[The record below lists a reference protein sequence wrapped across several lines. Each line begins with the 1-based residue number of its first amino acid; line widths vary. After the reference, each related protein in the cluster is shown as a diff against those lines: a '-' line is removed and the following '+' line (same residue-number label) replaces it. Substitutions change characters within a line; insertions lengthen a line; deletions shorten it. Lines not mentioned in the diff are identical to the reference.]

1 MQSSDDARDSNESK
15 REAAMTE
22 AGGSKAG
29 GSKAGGSK
37 AGGSK
42 AGEREAAESEAAKAD
57 KPQPGVSEGEES
69 KPEVCKQEQCK
80 RHERKPE
87 ASKPCSFVDSDWIQK
102 VFKTI
107 DTPLRTHRITLS
119 YSMFAACLDT
129 KLFGTDSLVD
139 RTSKAE
145 EINVGNANWFNFATW
160 GTYTLGPNIRNDG
173 APQRLDSL
181 PNSIRRR
188 IAPAIIQSRSAHG
201 DVVGRALAWGQEL
214 IFLSAS
220 RALLRFVTMK
230 GNAFNDTFRMPPT
243 DREYVLNSLNWSG
256 IRFVDK
262 GHLELVDEA
271 FDCYRLVLLR
281 AAELAAK
288 RTAPDQRP
296 TADEIQLDPYVARL
310 LFLATCLLTAAEQDV
325 VNRALAIVIE
335 SVPERWKQAVDGKL
349 SQLANWRSG
358 VPQQVAAY
366 NLLAQLR
373 TAQDFF
379 TESWARLMT
388 KYLLV
393 IVLPTE
399 MLRLGRNVPLR
410 NPTEPMFPLP
420 LMDLSVSSLD
430 HYEPKPT
437 SHPEAIQKKLVRLEQ
452 FVSTLDRSQSGIG
465 SAAHDWRRF
474 DDRMNWAI
482 CLFRSRQQDRTLYWP
497 PYSVEDTRRIVA
509 GEMPRA
515 SGHPGQAAVMPPLDP
530 ASFISAAL
538 EGLPRAGEG

>member
-1 MQSSDDARDSNESK
+1 MSFAI
-15 REAAMTE
+15 REWVNT
-22 AGGSKAG
+22 
-29 GSKAGGSK
+29 
-37 AGGSK
+37 
-42 AGEREAAESEAAKAD
+42 
-57 KPQPGVSEGEES
+57 
-69 KPEVCKQEQCK
+69 
-80 RHERKPE
+80 
-87 ASKPCSFVDSDWIQK
+87 
-102 VFKTI
+102 VFKTV

-119 YSMFAACLDT
+119 YSMFAACLDM
-129 KLFGTDSLVD
+129 KLFGSNSLVE
-139 RTSKAE
+139 RTLKAE
-145 EINVGNANWFNFATW
+145 EINVANANWFNFATW

-173 APQRLDSL
+173 APQRLDTL

-188 IAPAIIQSRSAHG
+188 VAPAIIQSRSSHG

-220 RALLRFVTMK
+220 RALLRFVAMQ
-230 GNAFNDTFRMPPT
+230 GNAFNDPFKILPQ
-243 DREYVLNSLNWSG
+243 DREDVLNSLNWSG
-256 IRFVDK
+256 IRFIDE

-271 FDCYRLVLLR
+271 FECYRLVLLR
-281 AAELAAK
+281 AKELAAPPEPK
-288 RTAPDQRP
+288 
-296 TADEIQLDPYVARL
+296 TADQIQSDPYVARL
-310 LFLATCLLTAAEQDV
+310 LFFATCLLTAAEQDV
-325 VNRALAIVIE
+325 VNRALAVVIE
-335 SVPERWKQAVDGKL
+335 SVPERWKQALDGKL

-373 TAQDFF
+373 NAQDFF

-420 LMDLSVSSLD
+420 LRDLSLASLAS
-430 HYEPKPT
+430 YKPKP
-437 SHPEAIQKKLVRLEQ
+437 SSRGALVRKKLVALEQ

-497 PYSVEDTRRIVA
+497 PYSIEDTRRIVA

-530 ASFISAAL
+530 TAFVNAAFAD
-538 EGLPRAGEG
+538 LPQ

>member
-1 MQSSDDARDSNESK
+1 MMRPRDAHD
-15 REAAMTE
+15 T
-22 AGGSKAG
+22 
-29 GSKAGGSK
+29 
-37 AGGSK
+37 
-42 AGEREAAESEAAKAD
+42 
-57 KPQPGVSEGEES
+57 
-69 KPEVCKQEQCK
+69 
-80 RHERKPE
+80 KPE
-87 ASKPCSFVDSDWIQK
+87 AKVPIATDPRSFAIREWVDT
-102 VFKTI
+102 VFRTV

-119 YSMFAACLDT
+119 YSKFAVCLDM
-129 KLFGTDSLVD
+129 KLFGTNNVVE
-139 RTSKAE
+139 RTSRAV

-188 IAPAIIQSRSAHG
+188 FAPAIIQSRSSHG

-220 RALLRFVTMK
+220 VALMRFIAMDAS
-230 GNAFNDTFRMPPT
+230 AFNRPFEMPKR
-243 DREYVLNSLNWSG
+243 DRADVLKKLNWSG
-256 IRFVDK
+256 LRFIDE
-262 GHLELVDEA
+262 GHLDLVDEA
-271 FDCYRLVLLR
+271 FDCYRLVFLR
-281 AAELAAK
+281 AAELARK
-288 RTAPDQRP
+288 KK
-296 TADEIQLDPYVARL
+296 TADEIQSDPYVARL
-310 LFLATCLLTAAEQDV
+310 LFFATCLLTAAEQDV
-325 VNRALAIVIE
+325 VNRALAVVIN
-335 SVPERWKQAVDGKL
+335 SVPERWKQELEGKL
-349 SQLANWRSG
+349 SQLANWRTG

-366 NLLAQLR
+366 NLLAQLQN
-373 TAQDFF
+373 AQDYF

-420 LMDLSVSSLD
+420 LMDLSLSSLRN
-430 HYEPKPT
+430 YQPKPT
-437 SHPEAIQKKLVRLEQ
+437 SQQDAVRKKLVSLEQ
-452 FVSTLDRSQSGIG
+452 FVSALDRSQSGIG

-497 PYSVEDTRRIVA
+497 PYSIEDTRRIVA

-530 ASFISAAL
+530 TSFVSASLA
-538 EGLPRAGEG
+538 GLPQAGEG